1 MIYSSLF
8 IWEEKRFCLS
18 ADDNAVIGI
27 GFDKPGNSVW
37 QDNGILLQCKSELE
51 EYFAG
56 KRQAFNVPIKF
67 NGTDFQNAV
76 WQKLLEIP
84 YGQVMSYSELAA
96 AIGRPKAARAVGSA
110 CNKNPIA
117 VIVPCHRVVGKSG
130 SLTGYAGGIG
140 IKEKLLEL
148 EKNGLK

>member
-8 IWEEKRFCLS
+8 IWEEKRFYLS
-18 ADDNAVIGI
+18 AYDTAVTGV
-27 GFDKPGNSVW
+27 GFDKPKNAVW

-56 KRQAFNVPIKF
+56 KRQAFNVPISF